1 MLKRPQA
8 PPYTSYSLLQ
18 NLENHSPRSGDMR
31 SFTRAHMLL
40 LLLLLKLL
48 LLLLPLRVLLV
59 QLFTRS

>member
-40 LLLLLKLL
+40 LLLLKLL